1 MQNELVCFSKLSFCT
16 HIWLIIWLGRKL
28 YTGDCF
34 FSVFESI
41 APLSEVSLGPLK
53 STMIVLILLYV
64 PLPPAPCTKTV
75 RIFFLFLLYWNFTHN
90 DSGWIFIPHWVL
102 SGPCQTVHWC
112 SLIWGVFCVIS
123 LITSPFPVF
132 FFIFFSFWN
141 FCYSYVGWYSH
152 FLIFSLQLST
162 YFVLLF
168 GRVPQLCC
176 PSFLLK
182 LKFVDVLFWVISFL
196 QTPVIRGLWT
206 GS

>member
-16 HIWLIIWLGRKL
+16 QIWLIIWLGRKL

-41 APLSEVSLGPLK
+41 VPLSEVSLGPLK

-64 PLPPAPCTKTV
+64 PLPPAPCTKAV
-75 RIFFLFLLYWNFTHN
+75 RIFFLFLLCWNFTHN

-123 LITSPFPVF
+123 LITSPFLYF
-132 FFIFFSFWN
+132 FLLLELLLLVCW
-141 FCYSYVGWYSH
+141 
-152 FLIFSLQLST
+152 LIFTFSYLFSATFYLFCSTFWKSSSTLLSILSIEIK
-162 YFVLLF
+162 VC
-168 GRVPQLCC
+168 RC
-176 PSFLLK
+176 SFLGH
-182 LKFVDVLFWVISFL
+182 FISSD
-196 QTPVIRGLWT
+196 T
-206 GS
+206 SH